1 MGGAASVPAFK
12 IGAKGLGEEAPRRLS
27 GHGFSTEG
35 REERR
40 MSGSEFSSPGKTS
53 VLTNPKPEPI
63 RGRAVTG
70 PALRKPPDNQGIWDA
85 SEGREGTEFEKMR
98 LLIAHLR
105 CFRDMNPGAIPN
117 DEILVEVFQTAYGKI
132 G

>member
-1 MGGAASVPAFK
+1 MGGTAPVPAFK

-27 GHGFSTEG
+27 GHGFLTEG

-53 VLTNPKPEPI
+53 VLTNPKSKPI

-70 PALRKPPDNQGIWDA
+70 PT
-85 SEGREGTEFEKMR
+85 SENHLIITE
-98 LLIAHLR
+98 LG
-105 CFRDMNPGAIPN
+105 CFRRPRRKGIRE
-117 DEILVEVFQTAYGKI
+117 DEAFNCLFELF
-132 G
+132 

>member
-35 REERR
+35 REERK

-70 PALRKPPDNQGIWDA
+70 PT
-85 SEGREGTEFEKMR
+85 SENHLIITEFGMLPKAAKEGNSR
-98 LLIAHLR
+98 R
-105 CFRDMNPGAIPN
+105 RGF
-117 DEILVEVFQTAYGKI
+117 
-132 G
+132 